1 MTSPDSVPYRVL
13 ARKYRPQTFA
23 ELIGQDALVRTLTNA
38 IQQNRLAHAFMLTG
52 VRGVGK
58 TTTARI
64 LARALNCIGADG
76 QGGPTITPCG
86 ECDPCRSIAADRN
99 IDVLEIDAAS
109 RTGIDDM
116 REIIDGVRYKPVAA
130 RYKIYI
136 IDEVHML
143 SKAAFNALLK
153 TLEEPPEHTKFIF
166 ATTEIRKV
174 PVTVL
179 SRCQRFDLRR
189 VESAELA
196 RHFTNI
202 AVTEGTALE
211 PEAATLIALAADGSV
226 RDGLSLLD
234 QAIALTIDQAAEAST
249 QPIAAETVRGM
260 LGLADRALVYDLF
273 EAVMRGDMKASL
285 AIYGDMHANGV
296 DPLTLAQDLL
306 ELTHTLS
313 RLKVGGEDDAFAASE
328 TERVRGRDLTQKL
341 SVPVLTRTWQI
352 LLKGISEIQAA
363 SDGRS
368 ALDMVLIRLGFVVDL
383 PLPGDL
389 ARITTASPAIMS
401 SAASAPT
408 SAAPQLSPGIPT
420 QGGGSALRQ
429 LQPVEAAGTAPVAEL
444 PPQPQS
450 FAQVVALFEE
460 RGEPMLRT
468 HLAINCHLVH
478 FESGRLEI
486 RPSDK
491 APRDL
496 ANRVGNLLSEWTER
510 RWVVSI
516 ANEGGA
522 PTLYEQERAA
532 EQQRQ
537 DWALAHP
544 VIAAYL
550 EAFPGATVEA
560 MRPAEPVLPEAGP
573 VDIDDETGDGESLQ
587 LFDEEQSS

>member
-64 LARALNCIGADG
+64 LARALNCIAPDG
-76 QGGPTITPCG
+76 QGGATVTPCG

-196 RHFTNI
+196 RHFTGI
-202 AVTEGTALE
+202 ATTEGVSLE
-211 PEAATLIALAADGSV
+211 PEAANLIARAADGSV

-234 QAIALTIDQAAEAST
+234 QAIALTIDQQAGEAS
-249 QPIAAETVRGM
+249 IAAGTVRGM
-260 LGLADRALVYDLF
+260 LGLADRALIYDLF
-273 EAVMRGDMKASL
+273 EAVMRGDMKAAL
-285 AIYGDMHANGV
+285 ALYSDMHANGV

-313 RLKVGGEDDAFAASE
+313 RLKIGGDDDAFAASE
-328 TERVRGRDLTQKL
+328 TERVRGRDFAQKL

-352 LLKGISEIQAA
+352 LLKGISEIQQA

-389 ARITTASPAIMS
+389 VRAAPAPAAAVPSPAPV
-401 SAASAPT
+401 AAP
-408 SAAPQLSPGIPT
+408 PQLSSTMPT
-420 QGGGSALRQ
+420 QTGGSALRQ
-429 LQPVEAAGTAPVAEL
+429 LQPVEAGTAPVAEL
-444 PPQPQS
+444 PAQPQS
-450 FAQVVALFEE
+450 FAAVVALFEE
-460 RGEPMLRT
+460 RGEAMLRT

-478 FESGRLEI
+478 FELGRLEI
-486 RPSDK
+486 RPTER

-496 ANRVGNLLSEWTER
+496 ANRVGNLLSEWTAR

-516 ANEGGA
+516 ANDGGA

-544 VIAAYL
+544 VVAAYL
-550 EAFPGATVEA
+550 AAFPGATVEA
-560 MRPAEPVLPEAGP
+560 LRPVEPVLPEAGSAE
-573 VDIDDETGDGESLQ
+573 IDYETGDGEPSP

>member
-1 MTSPDSVPYRVL
+1 MISSDSVPYRVL

-64 LARALNCIGADG
+64 LARALNCIGPDG
-76 QGGPTITPCG
+76 QGGATVTPCG

-196 RHFTNI
+196 RHFTGI
-202 AVTEGTALE
+202 ATTEGVSLE
-211 PEAATLIALAADGSV
+211 PEAASLIARAADGSV

-234 QAIALTIDQAAEAST
+234 QAIALTIDQGAVAAS
-249 QPIAAETVRGM
+249 IAAETVRGM
-260 LGLADRALVYDLF
+260 LGLADRALIYDLF
-273 EAVMRGDMKASL
+273 QAVMRGDMKAAL
-285 AIYGDMHANGV
+285 ALYGDMHANGI

-306 ELTHTLS
+306 ELTHTIS
-313 RLKVGGEDDAFAASE
+313 RLKIGGDDDAFAASE
-328 TERVRGRDLTQKL
+328 TERVRGRDLAQKL

-352 LLKGISEIQAA
+352 LLKGISEIQQA

-389 ARITTASPAIMS
+389 VRTAPAVVPSPIQVP
-401 SAASAPT
+401 APT
-408 SAAPQLSPGIPT
+408 QPPPSMPT
-420 QGGGSALRQ
+420 PAMPTPGGGSALRQ
-429 LQPVEAAGTAPVAEL
+429 LQPVEAGTAPVAEL

-450 FAQVVALFEE
+450 FAAVVALFEE
-460 RGEPMLRT
+460 RGEAMLRT

-478 FESGRLEI
+478 FELGRLEI
-486 RPSDK
+486 RPSDR

-496 ANRVGNLLSEWTER
+496 ANRVGNLLSEWTGR

-544 VIAAYL
+544 VVAAYL
-550 EAFPGATVEA
+550 AAFPGATVEA
-560 MRPAEPVLPEAGP
+560 LRPVEPVLPEAGSAE
-573 VDIDDETGDGESLQ
+573 IDYETGDGEPSP